1 MTPARILLND
11 GRVMMLG
18 SLQTARDCVSSL
30 SPGPFVVLLPAF
42 SGTDIRE
49 AEAVAPDLLA
59 PGCAEICCIGGLAE
73 DLHDRLDCLIE
84 DRGVLSIATTWDRDF
99 DEGTEY
105 FVTAAGGG
113 TPDLCVLVS
122 RHPMVVD
129 RLRILAGA

>member
-1 MTPARILLND
+1 MTTARILLD
-11 GRVMMLG
+11 GGRVVILE
-18 SLQTARDCVSSL
+18 SLQAARECVNSL

-42 SGTDIRE
+42 SRTDIKE
-49 AEAVAPDLLA
+49 AEAVASVLLA

-84 DRGVLSIATTWDRDF
+84 DRGLLSIATTWDRDL
-99 DEGTEY
+99 DEGVEY

-113 TPDLCVLVS
+113 TPVLCALVS

-129 RLRILAGA
+129 RLRTLARA